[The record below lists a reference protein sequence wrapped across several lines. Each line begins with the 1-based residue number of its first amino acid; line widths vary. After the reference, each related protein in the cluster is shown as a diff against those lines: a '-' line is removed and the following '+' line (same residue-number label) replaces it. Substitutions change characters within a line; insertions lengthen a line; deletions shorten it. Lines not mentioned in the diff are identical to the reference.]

1 MAGDRCA
8 VTVISTTGE
17 RQNFEVSLVGSAFAY
32 RCRTGL
38 DECVD
43 IWSVQ
48 TAPSHIT
55 ITFASPNGNT
65 PLDGGG
71 NATN

>member
-1 MAGDRCA
+1 
-8 VTVISTTGE
+8 VSVISTTGE
-17 RQNFEVSLVGSAFAY
+17 RQTFEAAVVGSAFAY
-32 RCRTGL
+32 RCRSGL

-55 ITFASPNGNT
+55 ITFASPNGPT
-65 PLDGGG
+65 PVDDGG
-71 NATN
+71 NVTN